1 VRDYEFSFTRKN
13 GRLTLVC
20 VTLCN
25 NDLDA
30 RAAAQSMMRPE
41 FARVEIWSGSERV
54 ARTHAH

>member
-1 VRDYEFSFTRKN
+1 VRDYEFSFTRKD
-13 GRLTLVC
+13 GRRTLVC

-41 FARVEIWSGSERV
+41 FARVEIWRGSDRV
-54 ARTHAH
+54 GLKHVH